1 MICNIMKI
9 ILIKEQ
15 IITSKIKIEELEKV
29 VNECNDKKLDSSVI
43 QDEINYNKRWQR
55 IYQEGLEL
63 EDRKCVLFK
72 MLQSSTEH

>member
-15 IITSKIKIEELEKV
+15 IITTKLKIQELEKV

-55 IYQEGLEL
+55 MYQEGLEL
-63 EDRKCVLFK
+63 EDKKCVLFK
-72 MLQSSTEH
+72 MLQNN